1 MYKLLIL
8 TLIISYCIYHIMT
21 GQRGVLST
29 LDIEDKIQ
37 ESNKKL
43 MMLVRERSSIENK
56 IRGLNANS
64 INYDLV
70 DELIR
75 REMGMSDQE
84 EMVIVIK
91 NAK

>member
-1 MYKLLIL
+1 
-8 TLIISYCIYHIMT
+8 MT